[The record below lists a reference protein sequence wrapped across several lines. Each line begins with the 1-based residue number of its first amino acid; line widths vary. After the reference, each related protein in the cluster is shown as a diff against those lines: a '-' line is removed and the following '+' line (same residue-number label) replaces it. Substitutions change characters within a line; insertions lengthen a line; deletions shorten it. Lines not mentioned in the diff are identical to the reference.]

1 MNNLEDSNAA
11 GLIVPY
17 LGKYAPLELVQIFE
31 QYYGNTLNVTLSKP
45 GNGVYVYDVAPNT
58 KGYTKI
64 KYWFDTATKSML
76 EEAAVFFDPEKRP
89 TTAEVEKY
97 MTYLGMTFFV
107 QNRDIRQGTA
117 VLLSKHHGPLSQKSI
132 SGLCTSQMLGSG
144 VLVLG
149 RDGALFQTYGSAI
162 PVGPD

>member
-1 MNNLEDSNAA
+1 
-11 GLIVPY
+11 
-17 LGKYAPLELVQIFE
+17 
-31 QYYGNTLNVTLSKP
+31 
-45 GNGVYVYDVAPNT
+45 
-58 KGYTKI
+58 
-64 KYWFDTATKSML
+64 ML

-149 RDGALFQTYGSAI
+149 RDGAWFQTYGSAI